1 MDSQAMI
8 LSVLVRMGQTAIECT
23 PTLAVGLLVA
33 AILRRMVGAAG
44 TRRLFGGNGLGGLVR
59 AWFIGSLLPV
69 CSLGVIPVAREMVRA
84 GVPWPTVLAFV
95 LAAPQLNPLSFLYGL
110 TLSEPTVIII
120 FVLVTMLIA
129 VAGGELWSRVFS
141 PGEPEPV
148 CGEEAMPPP
157 GLGRLCLVF
166 VTASRETVG
175 ANFPYCVASVMATGL
190 LAGLIPH
197 GALSTTMR
205 HDSWLSTPLMTLV
218 GSALYSGVLQGMMRV
233 GLIFEHGNSTGAAFA
248 LFAVGV
254 GMNLGLV
261 AWLVFS
267 KGPRML
273 GWLALVLGIVI
284 LAGWT
289 MDKTLYFAEEEA
301 SHTHA
306 FDDWT
311 SPFPGGSG
319 AGWAEVWNKWVQK
332 AEVLEPVAIALLLM
346 QGLVGVLLQGLD
358 GKKRLE
364 GWLCRPRSAQGGKES
379 IFNRG
384 VPGPVLGLVAL
395 AGLVLFSLVSLYI
408 YYPPAEEVFNE
419 ISRVRADALTSVRTG
434 KTQDAIRQLEAWD
447 LLTRKLQV
455 GEFLR
460 KGLLSKQQSEKA
472 EALREELEAMRDDL
486 LAGDVQ
492 AARGKIITV
501 ENAHNI
507 CRESFIM
514 VKYKEER

>member
-1 MDSQAMI
+1 MDVQSMI

-23 PTLAVGLLVA
+23 PTLAVGLLVG
-33 AILRRMVGAAG
+33 AILRRMVGAPG
-44 TRRLFGGNGLGGLVR
+44 TRRLFGGEGLGGLVR

-84 GVPWPTVLAFV
+84 GVPWPTVLSFV

-110 TLSEPTVIII
+110 TLSEPLVIIS
-120 FVLVTMLIA
+120 FVLATMLIA
-129 VAGGELWSRVFS
+129 VAGGELWKRCFS
-141 PGEPEPV
+141 AGDPGPLRGDET
-148 CGEEAMPPP
+148 MPPP
-157 GLGRLCLVF
+157 GLGRLGLVF

-175 ANFPYCVASVMATGL
+175 ATLPYCVASVMATGF

-205 HDSWLSTPLMTLV
+205 HDSWFSTPLMTLV
-218 GSALYSGVLQGMMRV
+218 GAALYSGVLQGMMRI

-254 GMNLGLV
+254 GLNLGLV
-261 AWLVFS
+261 AWLVFH

-273 GWLALVLGIVI
+273 GWLSLVLGIVI

-311 SPFPGGSG
+311 SPFPGGNG

-332 AEVLEPVAIALLLM
+332 TEVLEPVAIALLM
-346 QGLVGVLLQGLD
+346 IQALVGGFLQGLD

-408 YYPPAEEVFNE
+408 YYPPADEVFNE

-460 KGLLSKQQSEKA
+460 TGLLDKQQNEKA
-472 EALREELEAMRDDL
+472 GALREELEAMRDDL
-486 LAGDVQ
+486 LAGDLHS
-492 AARGKIITV
+492 ARGKIMSV
-501 ENAHNI
+501 QNAHVL
-507 CRESFIM
+507 CRETFM
-514 VKYKEER
+514 LVKYRE

>member
-1 MDSQAMI
+1 MDVQVMI
-8 LSVLVRMGQTAIECT
+8 LSVLVRIGQTAVECT

-44 TRRLFGGNGLGGLVR
+44 TRKLFGGEGLGGLVR
-59 AWFIGSLLPV
+59 AWLIGSLLPV

-84 GVPWPTVLAFV
+84 GVPWPTVLSFV

-110 TLSEPTVIII
+110 TLSEPLVIIS
-120 FVLVTMLIA
+120 FVLATMLIA
-129 VAGGELWSRVFS
+129 VAGGDLWKRCFS
-141 PGEPEPV
+141 AGDPGSVRGDET
-148 CGEEAMPPP
+148 MPPP
-157 GLGRLCLVF
+157 GLGRLGLVF
-166 VTASRETVG
+166 MNASRETVG
-175 ANFPYCVASVMATGL
+175 ATLPYCVVSVVVTGL

-205 HDSWLSTPLMTLV
+205 HDSWLSTPMMAMV
-218 GSALYSGVLQGMMRV
+218 GSVLYSGVLQGMMRI
-233 GLIFEHGNSTGAAFA
+233 GLMFEHGNSTGAAFA

-254 GMNLGLV
+254 GLNLGLV

-267 KGPRML
+267 RGPRILVWMATV
-273 GWLALVLGIVI
+273 LAMVV

-311 SPFPGGSG
+311 SPFQAGSV
-319 AGWAEVWNKWVQK
+319 AGLTEVWNKWVQK
-332 AEVLEPVAIALLLM
+332 AEVLEPVAIALLLV
-346 QGLVGVLLQGLD
+346 QALVGCLLRVFD
-358 GKKRLE
+358 NRMRLE
-364 GWLCRPRSAQGGKES
+364 EWLCRPRQSGSGSSS
-379 IFNRG
+379 ILNRG

-395 AGLVLFSLVSLYI
+395 VGLVLFSLVSLYI

-460 KGLLSKQQSEKA
+460 KGTLDNQQSEKA

-486 LAGDVQ
+486 LAGDLH
-492 AARGKIITV
+492 AAKGKILSV
-501 ENAHNI
+501 ENAHVL
-507 CRESFIM
+507 CREYFM
-514 VKYKEER
+514 LVKYRE

>member
-1 MDSQAMI
+1 MDGQTMV

-44 TRRLFGGNGLGGLVR
+44 TRRIFGGKGLGGLFR
-59 AWFIGSLLPV
+59 AWLIGSLLPV

-84 GVPWPTVLAFV
+84 GVPWPTVLSFV

-110 TLSEPTVIII
+110 TLSEPMVIVF
-120 FVLVTMLIA
+120 FVVTTMGISI
-129 VAGGELWSRVFS
+129 VGGELWRRFFS
-141 PGEPEPV
+141 TGEPIPV
-148 CGEEAMPPP
+148 HGDETMPPP
-157 GLGRLCLVF
+157 GLGRLGLVF
-166 VTASRETVG
+166 VTACRETIG
-175 ANFPYCVASVMATGL
+175 ASFPYCLASVLLTGL

-205 HDSWLSTPLMTLV
+205 HDSWLSTPVMALV
-218 GSALYSGVLQGMMRV
+218 GTALYSGVLQGMMRI

-254 GMNLGLV
+254 GLNLGLV
-261 AWLVFS
+261 AWLVVS
-267 KGPRML
+267 KGPRVL
-273 GWLALVLGIVI
+273 AWLALVLGMVV
-284 LAGWT
+284 LAGWS

-311 SPFPGGSG
+311 SPFPAGTG
-319 AGWAEVWNKWVQK
+319 AGFGEVWNKWVQK
-332 AEVLEPVAIALLLM
+332 AEVLEPLAIALLFV
-346 QGLVGVLLQGLD
+346 QALVGVVLLGLD
-358 GKKRLE
+358 RKSRIE
-364 GWLCRPRSAQGGKES
+364 TWLCRPKVSNGRPES

-395 AGLVLFSLVSLYI
+395 AGLVVFSLVSLYI
-408 YYPPAEEVFNE
+408 YYPPAEEAFNE
-419 ISRVRADALTSVRTG
+419 ISRVRADALTAVRTG

-460 KGLLSKQQSEKA
+460 TGRLDQGKRERT
-472 EALREELEAMRDDL
+472 EALREELEGMRDDL
-486 LAGDVQ
+486 LAGNLEG
-492 AARGKIITV
+492 ARSKILQV
-501 ENAHNI
+501 EKAHVL
-507 CRESFIM
+507 CRSGFQ
-514 VKYKEER
+514 